1 MNFFKENYRVFVV
14 FGIPLAVLFIV
25 IVFHKE
31 KPVKNE
37 VTTSF
42 KESFIS
48 PQNPEVIKKSIS
60 DVNNL
65 VEIPDKSHAKV
76 FEVVDVKSL
85 RAKSPIFKKAYPH
98 DFVVLLPDKTI
109 IYDPSTKTV
118 RDISSKVFYDEL
130 SN

>member
-25 IVFHKE
+25 IVLHKD
-31 KPVKNE
+31 KPVKKD
-37 VTTSF
+37 VATSF
-42 KESFIS
+42 KEAVTF
-48 PQNPEVIKKSIS
+48 PNNPELIKKSIS
-60 DVNNL
+60 DVSNL
-65 VEIPDKSHAKV
+65 VEIPDESQAKV

-85 RAKSPIFKKAYPH
+85 RVRSPIFKKAYPH

-118 RDISSKVFYDEL
+118 RDISSKVFYDEF